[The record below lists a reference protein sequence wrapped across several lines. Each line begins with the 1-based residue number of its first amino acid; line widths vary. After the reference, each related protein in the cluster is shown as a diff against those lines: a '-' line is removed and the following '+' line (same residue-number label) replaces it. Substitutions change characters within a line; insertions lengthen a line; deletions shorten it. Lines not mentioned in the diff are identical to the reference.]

1 MFYRRFNGTLDGT
14 LGDGAYFINI
24 AIPIYNLTEYSDNYS
39 DTSRNLRNFKRDNI
53 VNNVDVT
60 NNDNTPSFKFKA
72 SSIGNTENNGT
83 KNGIKIAVPLKYFI
97 NFWRSLEMPLI
108 NWKVELSL
116 KWIENCV
123 LNKAANANNATFKIT
138 DAKMYFPI
146 VNLSGEANA
155 KLSKLL
161 SKGFKR
167 FFYWNK
173 YKVIENTIVSINNAN
188 KEKYIRQ
195 RLDASY

>member
-1 MFYRRFNGTLDGT
+1 MFYSRFNGTLDGT
-14 LGDGAYFINI
+14 LVDGAYFINI
-24 AIPIYNLTEYSDNYS
+24 TIPIYNLTEYSDNYS
-39 DTSRNLRNFKRDNI
+39 ENSRSLRNLKRDKI
-53 VNNVDVT
+53 VNNVDLT
-60 NNDNTPSFKFKA
+60 NNDNAPSFKFKA

-83 KNGIKIAVPLKYFI
+83 KNGIKIAVPLKYLI

-138 DAKMYFPI
+138 DAKMYVPI

-155 KLSKLL
+155 K
-161 SKGFKR
+161 
-167 FFYWNK
+167 FYQN
-173 YKVIENTIVSINNAN
+173 Y
-188 KEKYIRQ
+188 
-195 RLDASY
+195 

>member
-83 KNGIKIAVPLKYFI
+83 KNGIKIAVPLKHLN

-108 NWKVELSL
+108 NCKAEVSL
-116 KWIENCV
+116 K
-123 LNKAANANNATFKIT
+123 
-138 DAKMYFPI
+138 
-146 VNLSGEANA
+146 
-155 KLSKLL
+155 
-161 SKGFKR
+161 
-167 FFYWNK
+167 
-173 YKVIENTIVSINNAN
+173 
-188 KEKYIRQ
+188 
-195 RLDASY
+195 